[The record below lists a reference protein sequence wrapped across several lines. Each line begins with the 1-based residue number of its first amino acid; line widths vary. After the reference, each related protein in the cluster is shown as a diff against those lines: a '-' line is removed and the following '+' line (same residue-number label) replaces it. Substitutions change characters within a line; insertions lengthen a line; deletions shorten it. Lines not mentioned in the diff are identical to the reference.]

1 MKLRLVSSVTVA
13 AALAAVLYLFPAP
26 AAAQK
31 SPSGSK
37 FCSVN
42 GALVPCDTPEQQAAA
57 KANSLKA
64 ATGPKKWCLG
74 CSVDG
79 KTTPR
84 TPDGHPDFSGFWDI
98 PFQGVVEKRTDGSYG
113 YFLGAAGPAPKPANP
128 SPAPEQPSYKPEYAA
143 KVKGLVDHE
152 YGPTTSD
159 DPVMDCKPLG
169 VPRVMLPPLQ
179 IIQTPGLVAI
189 LYESNVTTSTYRLI
203 YTDGRPHQKDA
214 DPSYLGDS
222 IGHWE
227 GDTLIVDVVNL
238 NDDSWLGGGQ
248 QGEGTSKYAI
258 FHSDQEHVIER
269 YSRQGDTLTYEATV
283 EDPVML
289 TKPWVI
295 APRRFKH
302 GGPDDELMDNYCQ
315 NHDKGHFVA
324 PTEEDHYVPGKSF

>member
-1 MKLRLVSSVTVA
+1 
-13 AALAAVLYLFPAP
+13 
-26 AAAQK
+26 
-31 SPSGSK
+31 
-37 FCSVN
+37 
-42 GALVPCDTPEQQAAA
+42 
-57 KANSLKA
+57 
-64 ATGPKKWCLG
+64 
-74 CSVDG
+74 
-79 KTTPR
+79 
-84 TPDGHPDFSGFWDI
+84 
-98 PFQGVVEKRTDGSYG
+98 
-113 YFLGAAGPAPKPANP
+113 
-128 SPAPEQPSYKPEYAA
+128 
-143 KVKGLVDHE
+143 
-152 YGPTTSD
+152 
-159 DPVMDCKPLG
+159 MDCKPLG

-222 IGHWE
+222 IGHWD
-227 GDTLIVDVVNL
+227 GDTLVVDVVGL

-248 QGEGTSKYAI
+248 QGGNSQYAI

-295 APRRFKH
+295 VPRRFKH

-324 PTEEDHYVPGKSF
+324 PTQDDHYVPGKSF

>member
-1 MKLRLVSSVTVA
+1 MKLRLASCAMA
-13 AALAAVLYLFPAP
+13 AGMLAAVLCSCPQRATAQNSTPA
-26 AAAQK
+26 
-31 SPSGSK
+31 SK
-37 FCSVN
+37 YCSEN
-42 GALVPCDTPEQQAAA
+42 GALVPCDKPEQQSAA
-57 KANSLKA
+57 KEASAKA
-64 ATGPKKWCLG
+64 QAGPKKWCIG

-84 TPDGHPDFSGFWDI
+84 TPDGHPDLSGFWDN
-98 PFQGVVEKRTDGSYG
+98 PFQGVVEKKADGSYG
-113 YFLGAAGPAPKPANP
+113 FYLGTNSPKPKVTTP
-128 SPAPEQPSYKPEYAA
+128 PPPAEQPSYKPEYAA
-143 KVKGLVDHE
+143 KVKAIVEGQ

-222 IGHWE
+222 IGHWD
-227 GDTLIVDVVNL
+227 GDALVVDVTDL

-248 QGEGTSKYAI
+248 QGANSQYAI

-295 APRRFKH
+295 VPRRFKH
-302 GGPDDELMDNYCQ
+302 GGSDDELMDNYCQ

-324 PTEEDHYVPGKSF
+324 PTQDDHYIPGKSF